1 MDKLLTIF
9 KVPELRRKILFTA
22 VLLAIYRIGFYV
34 PLPIVNQAQLQSWEE
49 QPEGSTAGKLFG
61 TVAMF
66 GGTSIGMSTIF
77 GLGIMPYISAS
88 IIFQLLGSVV
98 PSLEAMMKEG
108 ESGRKRINEYTRY
121 ATVGL
126 CAIQSA
132 FWVQYMMSP
141 KMNVVLP
148 AYRDFWHG
156 SGLRLHHDGRHD
168 LPDVGRRADRR
179 VRDRQ
184 RDQPPD
190 HGGHPGAAAG
200 GPEASSGTNSTSKL
214 TPEPGKYGIMTIL
227 ILIGLFIAVVVGV
240 IAITESQRRIPTQS
254 AKHVRGRRVFGGT
267 RQYLPLKVNQAGVMP
282 IIFASSLLIFPSFV
296 FSSLDRATPSLA
308 DRQLDGRL
316 GLRRDL
322 PGARRRLPAAELHLH
337 GLLHHPDLLLLLLL
351 DGHHLQPQG
360 HGREPQGLR
369 QLHPGY
375 RPGRRTADYLE
386 KVMLRI
392 TYVGAAFLALVAVIP
407 SLVQTALGVDWT
419 DRLVPGRDRAADRH
433 QRLPRPGAEDR
444 QPPGHAE
451 LHGPGQPEVIA
462 DRSAAGPLQAGPPP
476 VILVGS

>member
-22 VLLAIYRIGFYV
+22 LLLAIYRIGFYV
-34 PLPIVNQAQLQSWEE
+34 PLPIVNQAQLSSWEE
-49 QPEGSTAGKLFG
+49 QQSGNTAGKLFG

-88 IIFQLLGSVV
+88 IIFQLLASVV

-121 ATVGL
+121 ATVAL

-141 KMNVVLP
+141 QMNVVLP
-148 AYRDFWHG
+148 DYRDFWHG
-156 SGLRLHHDGRHD
+156 LVCVCIMTAGTIFLMWIGEQIDEYGIGNGISLLIMAGILARLPVAITGPNGLWY
-168 LPDVGRRADRR
+168 
-179 VRDRQ
+179 
-184 RDQPPD
+184 
-190 HGGHPGAAAG
+190 
-200 GPEASSGTNSTSKL
+200 NSTSKL
-214 TPEPGKYGIMTIL
+214 TPEPGKYGIITIL
-227 ILIGLFIAVVVGV
+227 LLIGLFIAVVVGV

-267 RQYLPLKVNQAGVMP
+267 KQFLPLKVNQAGVMP

-296 FSSLDRATPSLA
+296 FSSLARATSSLRTDA
-308 DRQLDGRL
+308 WTRRFV
-316 GLRRDL
+316 LRRDVS
-322 PGARRRLPAAELHLH
+322 GNRRCLSAAELYLY

-351 DGHHLQPQG
+351 DGDHLQPQG

-369 QLHPGY
+369 QLHSGLPAW
-375 RPGRRTADYLE
+375 PPHRRLSRESDAADH
-386 KVMLRI
+386 LRWR
-392 TYVGAAFLALVAVIP
+392 
-407 SLVQTALGVDWT
+407 GV
-419 DRLVPGRDRAADRH
+419 LVPGRGDPLAGAAGAGRRLDRGVVPGRHGPPDRD
-433 QRLPRPGAEDR
+433 QRLPRPGTEDR
-444 QPPGHAE
+444 QPPHHE
-451 LHGPGQPEVIA
+451 KLHGLGEPA
-462 DRSAAGPLQAGPPP
+462 W
-476 VILVGS
+476 